1 MTNTT
6 LEGLFDIDSPMD
18 IIVNL
23 YDITQALTG
32 GMFIY
37 IFLPLPFIASL
48 LISKKVLLPT
58 VLYMVVGAPLMIV
71 APWEY
76 KQPFILMV
84 VIAAA
89 GIIYTWFKERS

>member
-1 MTNTT
+1 MTNST

-23 YDITQALTG
+23 YDIAQDLTG

-37 IFLPLPFIASL
+37 VFLPLPFIASW
-48 LISKKVLLPT
+48 LISRKVLLPT
-58 VLYMVVGAPLMIV
+58 VFYLVIGGPMMVF

-76 KQPFILMV
+76 KQPFLLMV
-84 VIAAA
+84 IFSGA
-89 GIIYTWFKERS
+89 GIVYHWFKERL

>member
-18 IIVNL
+18 ILINL
-23 YDITQALTG
+23 YEITQLLTG

-37 IFLPLPFIASL
+37 IFLPLPFLTSWI
-48 LISKKVLLPT
+48 ISKKVLLPV
-58 VLYMVVGAPLMIV
+58 VLYMVIGTAGMAF

-76 KQPFILMV
+76 KQPFMV
-84 VIAAA
+84 MLIFAGA
-89 GIIYTWFKERS
+89 GIVYHWFKEKF